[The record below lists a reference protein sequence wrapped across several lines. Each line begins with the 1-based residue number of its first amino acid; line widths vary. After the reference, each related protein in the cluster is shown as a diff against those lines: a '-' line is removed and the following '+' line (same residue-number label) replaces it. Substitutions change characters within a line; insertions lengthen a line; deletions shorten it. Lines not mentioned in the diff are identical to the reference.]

1 MAASPSHHTSRVVCL
16 CAALALAS
24 VAPERPR
31 TDVPDRAVE
40 AAPGILRSHAPGGE
54 PPALPAGVAADWWTA
69 VRAQLEQ
76 EAYVVRP
83 VTDTAPD
90 TFEAG
95 NPAQQWQVRFT
106 AAGVAIT
113 PVAVPADDRRE
124 ADRTPLGAA
133 PAPQAGADWCVALRL
148 AAYGAGGELTPVPAV
163 APRADGA
170 RVEFRYGETA
180 GGAPALTEWYVND
193 TRGLEHGF
201 TLAEASGGSGP
212 VTLEL
217 VVAGGLRPTLQPDG
231 RAVELRAPD
240 GTPRLRYADL
250 FVTDADG
257 RTLPSRM
264 AVPVGDPARV
274 HLVVDTRD
282 AVYPVTID
290 PLLSD
295 SPTVLTGE
303 AASSDFGY
311 FVASAG
317 DVNGDGYD
325 DVVVGAY
332 GYSSNTGRA
341 YVYLGGP
348 SGLATAAATTLT
360 GETAGDAFGWPVA
373 PAGDV
378 NGDGYD
384 DVVVGAPWNSSFT
397 GRAYVYLG
405 GAGGLSTS
413 AATTLGGEAVNNYF
427 GQSVATAGDVNFDGY
442 ADLVVGAYGYGSNT
456 GRAYV
461 YLGGASGLST
471 TAVTTLT
478 GEAISNSFGQ
488 SVATAGDVDGDAYAD
503 VVVGAWGYS
512 TNTGR
517 AYVYLG
523 SANGT
528 AATATTTLTGESAA
542 SRFGVSVATAGDVN
556 GDGYADLAIGAS
568 GYSGLTGRAYVYLGG
583 AGGLSTSA
591 ATTLGGEAVNNY
603 FGGSVAT
610 AGDVNGDGYSDVVVG
625 APGYSSFTG
634 RAYVYLGGAGVAGD
648 FDGDLKSDILWRHAT
663 RGEVWLW
670 PMDGTA
676 RLSET
681 YVRTVADTGWEI
693 RGLGDQT
700 GDGQADILWRHK
712 TTGMIYLWPMSGS
725 TPLAEVYVATV
736 DPAYDIVGTGDYNGD
751 HRSDILWRNQ
761 TNGEVWIWLMYWMI
775 PLSQVHVDT
784 VDPAYVIKGSGDVNG
799 DGKADIVWH
808 HGTSGEVWVWLMN
821 GTTRTSQTHVGTV
834 GDVGY
839 QIVGVA
845 DHTGDGKADILW
857 HHATRG
863 EVWIWPMD
871 GTTVVSQSYVD
882 TVPDTGYQIVG
893 TGDYNGDTK
902 ADILWHHATR
912 GEVWVWLMNG
922 TTKLSQTW
930 VATVAEVGYQIVNVK

>member
-1 MAASPSHHTSRVVCL
+1 
-16 CAALALAS
+16 
-24 VAPERPR
+24 
-31 TDVPDRAVE
+31 
-40 AAPGILRSHAPGGE
+40 
-54 PPALPAGVAADWWTA
+54 
-69 VRAQLEQ
+69 
-76 EAYVVRP
+76 
-83 VTDTAPD
+83 
-90 TFEAG
+90 
-95 NPAQQWQVRFT
+95 
-106 AAGVAIT
+106 
-113 PVAVPADDRRE
+113 
-124 ADRTPLGAA
+124 
-133 PAPQAGADWCVALRL
+133 
-148 AAYGAGGELTPVPAV
+148 
-163 APRADGA
+163 
-170 RVEFRYGETA
+170 
-180 GGAPALTEWYVND
+180 
-193 TRGLEHGF
+193 
-201 TLAEASGGSGP
+201 
-212 VTLEL
+212 
-217 VVAGGLRPTLQPDG
+217 
-231 RAVELRAPD
+231 VELRAPD

-250 FVTDADG
+250 FVTDAGG

-264 AVPVGDPARV
+264 AIPAGDPARV
-274 HLVVDTRD
+274 HLVVDTGD
-282 AVYPVTID
+282 AVYPVTVD

-295 SPTVLTGE
+295 SPTVLTGQ
-303 AASSDFGY
+303 AASSNFGY

-348 SGLATAAATTLT
+348 SGLATTAATTLT

-378 NGDGYD
+378 NKDGYADVVVGAPWYSGFTGRAYVYLGGASGLAATPATTLTGEAINNRFGQSVATAGDVNGDGYD
-384 DVVVGAPWNSSFT
+384 DVVVGAPWNNNFT
-397 GRAYVYLG
+397 GRAHVFLG

-413 AATTLGGEAVNNYF
+413 AATTLTGEAPNNYF

-478 GEAISNSFGQ
+478 GEATSNYFGQ
-488 SVATAGDVDGDAYAD
+488 SVATAGDADGDAYAD

-523 SANGT
+523 SASGT
-528 AATATTTLTGESAA
+528 VATATTTLTGESAT
-542 SRFGVSVATAGDVN
+542 SRFGSSVATAGDVN
-556 GDGYADLAIGAS
+556 GDGYDDLAIGAS
-568 GYSGLTGRAYVYLGG
+568 GYSALTGRAYVYLGG
-583 AGGLSTSA
+583 ASGLATTPA
-591 ATTLGGEAVNNY
+591 ATWTGEATVHY

-610 AGDVNGDGYSDVVVG
+610 AGDVNGDGYPDVVVG
-625 APGYSSFTG
+625 ASGYSSFTG

-712 TTGMIYLWPMSGS
+712 DTGMIYFWPMSGS
-725 TPLAEVYVATV
+725 IPIVEVYVATV

-761 TNGEVWIWLMYWMI
+761 TNGEVWIWLMNWMI
-775 PLSQVHVDT
+775 PLGQVHVDT
-784 VDPAYVIKGSGDVNG
+784 VDPAYVIRGSGDVNG

-808 HGTSGEVWVWLMN
+808 HGTLGQVWVWLMD
-821 GTTRTSQTHVGTV
+821 GTTRLSQTWVGTV
-834 GDVGY
+834 PDVGY

-845 DHTGDGKADILW
+845 DYTGDGKADLLW
-857 HHATRG
+857 RHATRG
-863 EVWIWPMD
+863 EVWIWPMN
-871 GTTVVSQSYVD
+871 GTTVVSETYVD
-882 TVPDTGYQIVG
+882 TVPDTGYEIAG
-893 TGDYNGDTK
+893 TGDYNGDGK
-902 ADILWHHATR
+902 ADILWRHATR

-922 TTKLSQTW
+922 TSPLSQTW
-930 VATVAEVGYQIVNVK
+930 VANVADVGYQIVKVK